1 MTTHAGNL
9 EKDSTSKT
17 QVYPKHNR
25 LKRAKTSGS
34 FSDYGHINPRH
45 VIDITGSSSSCD
57 DVIFMNYKGK
67 LSADTV
73 MIKNDRDNLLL
84 LDTSPELL
92 KRNLSVEGEHPQ
104 SGDSVVFSM
113 QNEVP
118 TRGSL
123 KRSKL
128 ALKKTTKRGLCL
140 TDTRSKTDFYLAEVL
155 SSSLHINTGEDD
167 QLMDQTER
175 NTNVPPGF
183 NIGQIPKHHTP
194 QPLIL
199 FKAQAA
205 LGYQHTPLGL
215 ANIKKTHKEMRSGWR
230 KEFTNEICS
239 EMLEEIQKL
248 SLQFP
253 VHTFYSLLLKK
264 RTAPEEGRS
273 GFELEKTEDS
283 KHSSAAY
290 VHKKRKN
297 ELEEQ
302 SSEVISKRHK
312 TNQELNRNMIK
323 LDSKRF
329 SDALAQSYANSRNRL
344 SRTKCRQQQSVFCAV
359 VTEPKQ
365 NETVHP
371 LQDPLHGC
379 LQGEGALWTDKYLPR
394 QSSEVIG
401 NSASVGQ
408 LHSWLKEWKIRADI
422 EERRRREEERRMEEE
437 NSNESWDCG
446 DFEGDTVSIDQEQE
460 LCNTMLIIGPSGV
473 GKTAAVYACAQ
484 ELGFKVFEVNSSV
497 LRSGRL
503 ILSQL
508 TEATQSHQVAVQRNN
523 QSKSKPHVHTFNMKS
538 PSRETAHRKVILSSK
553 EASRSSRA
561 SSKISRPQPIKITQ
575 FFKMNCK
582 TSAGKTSDGS
592 DWHTHNAVKPKPDPI
607 QESGSGFKN
616 SEQETADPSKD
627 PMTVGQS
634 RTIPMSLILFE
645 EVDVIFPEDVGFL
658 AAIKTF
664 MSTTKRPIIL
674 TTSDPLFSGRLK
686 GHFDEVH
693 FKTPSLQTI
702 RSYLQCLCVVEN
714 MWTDPDD
721 VALLLC
727 QNKGDIRQSIL
738 QLQFW
743 VCSGGGTTEQQFL
756 KNTLKCGSWTE
767 LENCGHLE
775 MLADRMGEGLL
786 YSNIDSLFSR
796 PDQQK
801 SINAKTEREKP
812 ANSLT
817 LQRSVHEVKPDR
829 LSTCRRKKKKTIC
842 YSSSD
847 LRIFSLTESNEALFP
862 SKQTVLL
869 ACETEDVLGQDS
881 SLKVVFRYVVCIANF
896 FDNMSFLDA
905 YLQRPSLSGTGL
917 CKPEPLGW
925 MGAMLKDS
933 LLDLPREEQ
942 VGHCSL
948 ENCSQILAMVVGLGF
963 HQCRTGIT
971 KMWTEATRL
980 REKLTSETS
989 ENIIRALSLP
999 CHKPFSICL
1008 CALCESSVVQRRKE
1022 IISTVFSSKEFC
1034 CHGNKR
1040 ALSMDYLPAL
1050 RSICRS
1056 ERVKEQSTYRHSH
1069 YLSRLHLPSRT
1080 LRLMTLD
1087 FP

>member
-9 EKDSTSKT
+9 ETDSTSKT

-25 LKRAKTSGS
+25 LKRAKTSGN
-34 FSDYGHINPRH
+34 FTDYGQINPRH

-67 LSADTV
+67 LSADMV
-73 MIKNDRDNLLL
+73 MIKNYKDNSLLVP
-84 LDTSPELL
+84 TSPELL
-92 KRNLSVEGEHPQ
+92 KGNLREEGEHPQ
-104 SGDSVVFSM
+104 SGDSVGFSM

-123 KRSKL
+123 KLSKL
-128 ALKKTTKRGLCL
+128 ALKKTL
-140 TDTRSKTDFYLAEVL
+140 TEVS
-155 SSSLHINTGEDD
+155 SSSLHINT
-167 QLMDQTER
+167 
-175 NTNVPPGF
+175 
-183 NIGQIPKHHTP
+183 
-194 QPLIL
+194 
-199 FKAQAA
+199 AQAA
-205 LGYQHTPLGL
+205 LGNQHASIEST
-215 ANIKKTHKEMRSGWR
+215 NIKKTHKEMRSGWR
-230 KEFTNEICS
+230 KEFTSEICS
-239 EMLEEIQKL
+239 EILEEIQMRN
-248 SLQFP
+248 LQFP
-253 VHTFYSLLLKK
+253 VHKFFSLLRKK
-264 RTAPEEGRS
+264 RTAPEEGSS

-290 VHKKRKN
+290 IQKKRKK

-302 SSEVISKRHK
+302 SCEGISKRHK
-312 TNQELNRNMIK
+312 TNQKLNKNMIK
-323 LDSKRF
+323 LDSERF
-329 SDALAQSYANSRNRL
+329 SDALAQSYAKSRNRL
-344 SRTKCRQQQSVFCAV
+344 SRTKRRQQQTVFCAV

-365 NETVHP
+365 TT
-371 LQDPLHGC
+371 LQDPLHGQR
-379 LQGEGALWTDKYLPR
+379 QGEDALWTDKYLPR

-408 LHSWLKEWKIRADI
+408 LHSWLNEWKIRADI
-422 EERRRREEERRMEEE
+422 EERRRRQEERRMKEE

-497 LRSGRL
+497 LRCGRL

-523 QSKSKPHVHTFNMKS
+523 QSKSKPPVHTYNMKS
-538 PSRETAHRKVILSSK
+538 PSRKETHRKVIPSSK
-553 EASRSSRA
+553 EASISSCA
-561 SSKISRPQPIKITQ
+561 SCKISRPQPVKLTQ

-582 TSAGKTSDGS
+582 KSAGKTSDGP
-592 DWHTHNAVKPKPDPI
+592 DWHTHNAVKPKPDSH

-616 SEQETADPSKD
+616 SDQETTDPSKD
-627 PMTVGQS
+627 HMTVGQS

-714 MWTDPDD
+714 MRTDPDD

-743 VCSGGGTTEQQFL
+743 VCSGGGTAEQQIL
-756 KNTLKCGSWTE
+756 KNALKCGSWTE

-796 PDQQK
+796 PDQQE

-812 ANSLT
+812 ANILT

-829 LSTCRRKKKKTIC
+829 LSTCRRKNPKTIC
-842 YSSSD
+842 YPSSD
-847 LRIFSLTESNEALFP
+847 LRLFSLTESYEASFP

-869 ACETEDVLGQDS
+869 ACETEDVLEQDT
-881 SLKVVFRYVVCIANF
+881 SLKVVFRYAVCIAKF

-925 MGAMLKDS
+925 MGATLKDS

-942 VGHCSL
+942 IGHCGL
-948 ENCSQILAMVVGLGF
+948 ENCSQILAVVVGLGF
-963 HQCRTGIT
+963 HQCRTGLS

-980 REKLTSETS
+980 RETLSSETW

-999 CHKPFSICL
+999 CHKPLSICP

-1080 LRLMTLD
+1080 LKLMTLD